1 VSLKLPKLNLPDVP
15 LRIKQEDGQNK
26 IFDPIRKKWLLLTPE
41 EHVRQSFLL
50 YMNQVN
56 DYPLGLTETE
66 KQVTLNNTIKR
77 ADIVFYDQRLKTRV
91 IVECKAPKIKI
102 NNEVFEQVSR
112 YHFALAADVLIVT
125 NGLEHFAFKMDKE
138 KIQFLN
144 EIPNFN
150 SFSDIT

>member
-1 VSLKLPKLNLPDVP
+1 MSLKLPKLNLPDVP
-15 LRIKQEDGQNK
+15 IRIKQEDGLYK

-56 DYPLGLTETE
+56 EYPLSLAETE

-77 ADIVFYDQRLKTRV
+77 ADIVFYDQELRTRV
-91 IVECKAPKIKI
+91 IVECKAPNIKI
-102 NNEVFEQVSR
+102 NNEAFEQVSR
-112 YHFALAADVLIVT
+112 YHFALSADVLIVT

-138 KIQFLN
+138 KIHFLN

-150 SFSDIT
+150 NFTDIT